1 MYIPQSIIDTANVVN
16 AAAVLVLVGVTAWY
30 AWSTRKIL
38 RAAERQAQ
46 VSEDTLKN
54 LKAQVAVQAEVG
66 RMIVANAI
74 QTARAGID
82 YWKAASVITLA
93 VRGALPTTID
103 LVPADADAALE
114 CAARISPV
122 AAAELRSGF
131 DCLRRV
137 RGELGIMRGAQNTT
151 GEFYGTHQHEVNH
164 WLDMATA
171 EIESAERHLG
181 GEETGAAQSRAKR
194 SSVSKA

>member
-46 VSEDTLKN
+46 VAEETLKN
-54 LKAQVAVQAEVG
+54 LKEQVAVQAGVG

-74 QTARAGID
+74 QTARTDIV
-82 YWKAASVITLA
+82 YWKAANVITLA

-103 LVPADADAALE
+103 LVPADAGAALE
-114 CAARISPV
+114 YAARISRG
-122 AAAELRSGF
+122 AAAELRSAF

-137 RGELGIMRGAQNTT
+137 RGELEIMRGAQNTA
-151 GEFYGTHQHEVNH
+151 GDFYGAHQHEVNH
-164 WLDMATA
+164 WLDMATV
-171 EIESAERHLG
+171 EIESAERHLR
-181 GEETGAAQSRAKR
+181 GEEAGAA
-194 SSVSKA
+194 